1 MIGVI
6 ESILCILLI
15 NQYVYMKKEDD
26 FDFDSEK
33 QKYLLK
39 GMILAGIIVRAVIL
53 SKYPLISVRI
63 IVDSI
68 WLLGISI
75 VYVKKNSCLIRI
87 VVMYALSFTI
97 SFSVMKIMAGIVYF
111 EADVLFVNVAITV
124 NMYFLLCLVK
134 VMIYFDENFKVAI
147 RAILMN
153 FIVCVVMI
161 CIEGVLLRE
170 IMDRSIIDY
179 IFLGLGTVML
189 FIVMLLDNIND
200 LILCRASRQINSI
213 ERDYFYNESR
223 NIKNKYDE
231 LRLFR
236 HDFKNKLIAI
246 NEYISSERYDDLKV
260 YISQLTDKLDNKLR
274 FVDTGN
280 IIVDGIINNKL
291 NYASMLGITVST
303 RMSIPTEMNI
313 IEDDMVIILG
323 NILDNAI
330 EACQK
335 VENGRIHITGNYD
348 RSVIN
353 IDITNSYNGEIN
365 KSDDV
370 FVTSKDNKEEHGLG
384 LLSVKSTIE
393 KYNGVVEFNYDDRN
407 FTTSCIFYEK

>member
-6 ESILCILLI
+6 ESVLCILLI

-75 VYVKKNSCLIRI
+75 VYVKENSCLIRI

-97 SFSVMKIMAGIVYF
+97 SFSVMKIMAGIVCF

-134 VMIYFDENFKVAI
+134 VMI
-147 RAILMN
+147 
-153 FIVCVVMI
+153 

-179 IFLGLGTVML
+179 IFLGIGTVML
-189 FIVMLLDNIND
+189 FIVMLLDNTKD

-223 NIKNKYDE
+223 NIKTNTMSLDYSDMT
-231 LRLFR
+231 LR
-236 HDFKNKLIAI
+236 
-246 NEYISSERYDDLKV
+246 IS
-260 YISQLTDKLDNKLR
+260 
-274 FVDTGN
+274 
-280 IIVDGIINNKL
+280 
-291 NYASMLGITVST
+291 
-303 RMSIPTEMNI
+303 
-313 IEDDMVIILG
+313 
-323 NILDNAI
+323 
-330 EACQK
+330 
-335 VENGRIHITGNYD
+335 
-348 RSVIN
+348 
-353 IDITNSYNGEIN
+353 
-365 KSDDV
+365 
-370 FVTSKDNKEEHGLG
+370 
-384 LLSVKSTIE
+384 
-393 KYNGVVEFNYDDRN
+393 
-407 FTTSCIFYEK
+407 

>member
-39 GMILAGIIVRAVIL
+39 GMIFAGIIVRAVIL

-161 CIEGVLLRE
+161 CIEGVLLR
-170 IMDRSIIDY
+170 
-179 IFLGLGTVML
+179 
-189 FIVMLLDNIND
+189 
-200 LILCRASRQINSI
+200 
-213 ERDYFYNESR
+213 
-223 NIKNKYDE
+223 
-231 LRLFR
+231 
-236 HDFKNKLIAI
+236 
-246 NEYISSERYDDLKV
+246 
-260 YISQLTDKLDNKLR
+260 
-274 FVDTGN
+274 
-280 IIVDGIINNKL
+280 
-291 NYASMLGITVST
+291 
-303 RMSIPTEMNI
+303 
-313 IEDDMVIILG
+313 
-323 NILDNAI
+323 
-330 EACQK
+330 
-335 VENGRIHITGNYD
+335 
-348 RSVIN
+348 
-353 IDITNSYNGEIN
+353 
-365 KSDDV
+365 
-370 FVTSKDNKEEHGLG
+370 
-384 LLSVKSTIE
+384 
-393 KYNGVVEFNYDDRN
+393 
-407 FTTSCIFYEK
+407 

>member
-75 VYVKKNSCLIRI
+75 VYVKENSCLIRI

>member
-6 ESILCILLI
+6 ESVLCILLI

-39 GMILAGIIVRAVIL
+39 GMIFAGIIVRAVIL

-75 VYVKKNSCLIRI
+75 VYVKENSCLIRI

-179 IFLGLGTVML
+179 IFLGIGTVML

>member
-6 ESILCILLI
+6 ESVLCILLI

-75 VYVKKNSCLIRI
+75 VYVKENSCLIRI

-97 SFSVMKIMAGIVYF
+97 SFSVMKIMAGIVCF

-134 VMIYFDENFKVAI
+134 VMI
-147 RAILMN
+147 
-153 FIVCVVMI
+153 

-179 IFLGLGTVML
+179 IFLGIGTVML
-189 FIVMLLDNIND
+189 FIVMLLDNIKD

-231 LRLFR
+231 FRLFR

-260 YISQLTDKLDNKLR
+260 YISQLADKLDNKLR

-291 NYASMLGITVST
+291 NYASMLGIAVST

-353 IDITNSYNGEIN
+353 IDITNPE
-365 KSDDV
+365 
-370 FVTSKDNKEEHGLG
+370 L
-384 LLSVKSTIE
+384 
-393 KYNGVVEFNYDDRN
+393 
-407 FTTSCIFYEK
+407 FTK

>member
-75 VYVKKNSCLIRI
+75 VYVKENSCLIRI

-97 SFSVMKIMAGIVYF
+97 SFSVMKIMAGIVCF

>member
-1 MIGVI
+1 MF
-6 ESILCILLI
+6 
-15 NQYVYMKKEDD
+15 N
-26 FDFDSEK
+26 
-33 QKYLLK
+33 
-39 GMILAGIIVRAVIL
+39 
-53 SKYPLISVRI
+53 
-63 IVDSI
+63 
-68 WLLGISI
+68 
-75 VYVKKNSCLIRI
+75 
-87 VVMYALSFTI
+87 
-97 SFSVMKIMAGIVYF
+97 
-111 EADVLFVNVAITV
+111 
-124 NMYFLLCLVK
+124 
-134 VMIYFDENFKVAI
+134 
-147 RAILMN
+147 
-153 FIVCVVMI
+153 
-161 CIEGVLLRE
+161 
-170 IMDRSIIDY
+170 
-179 IFLGLGTVML
+179 
-189 FIVMLLDNIND
+189 NIND

>member
-6 ESILCILLI
+6 ESVLCILLI

-153 FIVCVVMI
+153 FIV
-161 CIEGVLLRE
+161 
-170 IMDRSIIDY
+170 
-179 IFLGLGTVML
+179 
-189 FIVMLLDNIND
+189 MLLDNIKD

-231 LRLFR
+231 FRLFR

-353 IDITNSYNGEIN
+353 IDITNPE
-365 KSDDV
+365 
-370 FVTSKDNKEEHGLG
+370 L
-384 LLSVKSTIE
+384 
-393 KYNGVVEFNYDDRN
+393 
-407 FTTSCIFYEK
+407 FTK

>member
-6 ESILCILLI
+6 ESVLCILLI
-15 NQYVYMKKEDD
+15 NQYVCMKKEDD

-75 VYVKKNSCLIRI
+75 VYVKENSCLIRI

-97 SFSVMKIMAGIVYF
+97 SFSVMKIMAGIVCF

>member
-6 ESILCILLI
+6 ESVLCILLI

-75 VYVKKNSCLIRI
+75 VYVKENSCLIRI

-97 SFSVMKIMAGIVYF
+97 SFSVMKIMAGIVCF